1 MMMLRIPLSTLSS
14 AGITGELQV
23 EAMIVMMTVLRK
35 RMRKKSSKVVS
46 NSSLVGHTSG
56 SLTILPTEGLLITI
70 RQGWQTL

>member
-1 MMMLRIPLSTLSS
+1 LRIPLTTLSL
-14 AGITGELQV
+14 AGVTGELQV

-46 NSSLVGHTSG
+46 SSSLVGRTSG